1 MSHLPQP
8 LAPDISM
15 SDFIQLDA
23 TSWLLPLLAV
33 LALLL
38 VWLIYRYFRNA
49 RSGLQR
55 AFNEISFERIEALVI
70 PSADEGEIQ
79 VDQLLL
85 TSQGLLIVDVKDVQG
100 TVFGSD
106 KMQDWA
112 VISNERRY
120 TFSNPQPMLYDRIA
134 AVRQIVRE
142 VPVAGRI
149 LFLDGAKFT
158 KGVPGLVCTLKELVE
173 EFAEPD
179 KKAAKFKIE
188 AFRPHWEL
196 IRKAALG
203 PKVAGKRK
211 KRSR

>member
-1 MSHLPQP
+1 M
-8 LAPDISM
+8 PD
-15 SDFIQLDA
+15 FLQLDA
-23 TSWLLPLLAV
+23 RPWLLPLLAV
-33 LALLL
+33 AILLL
-38 VWLIYRYFRNA
+38 VWLVYRVIRRRRNSL
-49 RSGLQR
+49 RR
-55 AFNEISFERIEALVI
+55 AFKEISFERIEGLII

-79 VDQLLL
+79 IDQLLL
-85 TSQGLLIVDVKDVQG
+85 TTQGLLIVDIKDVQG

-112 VISNERRY
+112 VIGSERRY

-134 AVRQIVRE
+134 AVRQVVRE

-149 LFLDGAKFT
+149 LFLDGAEFT
-158 KGVPGLVCTLKELVE
+158 KGVPGLVCTLEDLVD

-196 IRKAALG
+196 IKKAAISADSG
-203 PKVAGKRK
+203 
-211 KRSR
+211 